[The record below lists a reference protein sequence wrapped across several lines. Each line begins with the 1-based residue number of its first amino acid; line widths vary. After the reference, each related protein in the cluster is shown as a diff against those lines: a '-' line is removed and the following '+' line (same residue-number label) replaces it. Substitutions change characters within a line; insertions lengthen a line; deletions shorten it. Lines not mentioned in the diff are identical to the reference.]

1 MRKAIARLSNADA
14 LNHPFSKRRND
25 EQYSFNPRP
34 RAPSTVS
41 LTANELEI
49 SQDVLFGIAQLA
61 LDEVEGLATV
71 APPARV
77 GEILTGRRAKG
88 IQVERDGERVRILLS
103 VRVLYGLAIPEVAR
117 AAQRAVREAVSS
129 MTGLDVDTVEVSVEA
144 VDVPEGLARG

>member
-1 MRKAIARLSNADA
+1 M
-14 LNHPFSKRRND
+14 
-25 EQYSFNPRP
+25 
-34 RAPSTVS
+34 S

-88 IQVERDGERVRILLS
+88 IQVEREADRVRILLS
-103 VRVLYGLAIPEVAR
+103 VRVLYGLAIPEVAS

-129 MTGLDVDTVEVSVEA
+129 MTGLEVDTVEVSVEA